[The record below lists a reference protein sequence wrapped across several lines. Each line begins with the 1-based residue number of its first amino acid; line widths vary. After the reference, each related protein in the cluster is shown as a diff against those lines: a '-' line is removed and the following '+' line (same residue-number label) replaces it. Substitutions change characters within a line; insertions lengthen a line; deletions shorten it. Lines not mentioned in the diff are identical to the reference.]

1 MKAAISQE
9 TVTDSDSS
17 SNDSTS
23 DSESEAQVPSKTPVQ
38 KSTSNPKSKQMPER
52 AQSSSES
59 SSESS
64 SPSSGSES
72 ESEIQ
77 EIQKS
82 AIPKNSSEKRVTIAD
97 GHATEAMIPVKPF
110 RPPEGFH
117 LVQKSSLPPSK
128 LADAFS
134 DLTGK
139 QLWHITAPAAV
150 PVSSIKQL
158 ALDAVA
164 TGETILTHKGVDYR
178 LREDQIGVERTKSLL
193 LPEKYGN
200 SYRRQRLDVA
210 QTFHVERVVRP
221 PGQGSESQIEALK
234 KKTKPLP
241 SQPKNL
247 RMRYIPFGSSSAQL
261 EGDVG
266 TDDSEME
273 VTFKEPRGGHIDGE
287 AKKKKKR
294 KHTDVDGSI
303 HVQDPEPQSQAA
315 LPRKK
320 SKKSHNHDDAAHH
333 KQESGSLE
341 GSKRGRSQKSGTQK
355 SIKKHRDETS
365 QERRA
370 RREERKRKK
379 EEKSCAE

>member
-38 KSTSNPKSKQMPER
+38 KSTSNPKSKQMTER
-52 AQSSSES
+52 PQSSSES

-110 RPPEGFH
+110 RPPEGFQ

-128 LADAFS
+128 LA
-134 DLTGK
+134 
-139 QLWHITAPAAV
+139 
-150 PVSSIKQL
+150 
-158 ALDAVA
+158 
-164 TGETILTHKGVDYR
+164 IL
-178 LREDQIGVERTKSLL
+178 LR
-193 LPEKYGN
+193 PYC
-200 SYRRQRLDVA
+200 YRRQRLDVA
-210 QTFHVERVVRP
+210 QTFHVERVVRA

-247 RMRYIPFGSSSAQL
+247 RMRYIPFGSSSVQL
-261 EGDVG
+261 EGGVG

-273 VTFKEPRGGHIDGE
+273 ITFKEPRGCHIDGE
-287 AKKKKKR
+287 AKKKKKKR

-379 EEKSCAE
+379 EEKSRAE